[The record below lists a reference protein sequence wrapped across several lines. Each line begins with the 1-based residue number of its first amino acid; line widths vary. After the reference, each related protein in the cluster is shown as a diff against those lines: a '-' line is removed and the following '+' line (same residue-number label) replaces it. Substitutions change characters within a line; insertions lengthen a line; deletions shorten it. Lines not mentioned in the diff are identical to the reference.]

1 MRLTVEQNWRRMKL
15 RRLVLWRRRRG
26 RRRRKRTEKK
36 IGERDQKPTV
46 LSTNSERFVQL
57 ISKFKLKIEEQVKL
71 KEVKIIH

>member
-1 MRLTVEQNWRRMKL
+1 L

-46 LSTNSERFVQL
+46 LSTNSERFVKL
-57 ISKFKLKIEEQVKL
+57 ISKFKLNIEEQFKRKKRSQL
-71 KEVKIIH
+71 FIELGQSRP